1 MSQNGP
7 KNYWEEDDH
16 PGPDFDRPPEWDPI
30 DGDTDGPDY
39 QQGSPDRS
47 IKERYEDTKRNIDDI
62 KDLAE
67 RAKSRSNATKEAK
80 GAKDAGAAAKGAQ
93 AEKAAGAAKGAGSAA
108 KAGSVAKGAAGGAPG
123 IALSAAT
130 TVLSDKKARAKLGK
144 TISAPILLI
153 LGLIFIIVLIFSDAA
168 QKQDYETK
176 ERATEAV
183 NRTEYF
189 AIQYRRSYLRNLAYF
204 YDPNSC
210 GEPIMC
216 TIYPGVTQR
225 EIN

>member
-1 MSQNGP
+1 M
-7 KNYWEEDDH
+7 
-16 PGPDFDRPPEWDPI
+16 
-30 DGDTDGPDY
+30 
-39 QQGSPDRS
+39 
-47 IKERYEDTKRNIDDI
+47 
-62 KDLAE
+62 
-67 RAKSRSNATKEAK
+67 
-80 GAKDAGAAAKGAQ
+80 
-93 AEKAAGAAKGAGSAA
+93 
-108 KAGSVAKGAAGGAPG
+108 
-123 IALSAAT
+123 
-130 TVLSDKKARAKLGK
+130 LSDKKARAKLGK

-225 EIN
+225 EINKMRNLQGCRVPACRTNRVVPTYALCH